1 MDFTAQTVSIL
12 ISADRTVQFPQGLS
26 CVPGFLFSCAWRCS
40 GSPTVMNIF
49 DSLTNDECIV
59 GSCKHYWLYI
69 QTVFLVEVALTRT
82 LEVKILNFQSTLQ
95 VFHQLVVHFSWT
107 SFITFQISGGCWN
120 PVLFWI
126 LFSNLRKHL
135 QKRSAYSVSLYVSD
149 VLYCFM
155 HFPVVSFRAP
165 LLCSTFNVLNS
176 NGILWGLAL
185 EKYLYFKS
193 S

>member
-1 MDFTAQTVSIL
+1 MIRLRILTEGIYLLFNLMDFTAQTVSIL

-49 DSLTNDECIV
+49 ASLTNDECIV
-59 GSCKHYWLYI
+59 GSCKHNWLYI

-135 QKRSAYSVSLYVSD
+135 QEKKCIFSLSVCFRCALLLY
-149 VLYCFM
+149 
-155 HFPVVSFRAP
+155 
-165 LLCSTFNVLNS
+165 
-176 NGILWGLAL
+176 AL
-185 EKYLYFKS
+185 SCCQFQS
-193 S
+193 SSIM